1 MAKAILDKVAK
12 NLDEL
17 CSGPSILWKLELA
30 SNEIVYICLAE
41 EISKQS
47 IGGLA
52 CFFLTT

>member
-52 CFFLTT
+52 SF